1 MKFFINYFFCVI
13 SCTCLY
19 TCVIL
24 SFLQAHLETI
34 SATMN
39 DAVASLQNLER
50 QIQNKVKQKITALEA
65 KDNLV
70 SFQIPVEDEIQ
81 VSVQLLQI
89 FCMALRQ
96 VLT

>member
-1 MKFFINYFFCVI
+1 
-13 SCTCLY
+13 
-19 TCVIL
+19 
-24 SFLQAHLETI
+24 
-34 SATMN
+34 MN